1 MRRAE
6 KVTFVCPYYSNL
18 QYSTLSIPHSFS
30 HSLLLLL
37 HQCVCFSVFLLLFMY
52 LSIYLSA
59 WSSIY
64 NNSVLILFSLFFNQS
79 LNQTIILYIMCVY
92 LFLLFTF
99 VPPFCLCVIIYISS
113 MHFVILYKLMLF
125 L

>member
-18 QYSTLSIPHSFS
+18 QYFTLSIPHSFCLS
-30 HSLLLLL
+30 FS
-37 HQCVCFSVFLLLFMY
+37 FSYSISVFVFLSLLFMY

-64 NNSVLILFSLFFNQS
+64 NNSVCILFSLFFNQS